1 MDILN
6 ASLTKVDL
14 AMKLKTALFVKI
26 SSTLAALIAASTFS
40 TAMAADGVVVLKDTR
55 QYDEYTSS
63 VSGIEGCTMPIDI
76 ASVKPGECDVKKDR
90 YVKTGELLTRNTE
103 AGVCA
108 HKVWRT
114 DGLVP
119 IASKGGAIASPTS
132 ETTQSTY
139 ACTTDGLPVRS

>member
-1 MDILN
+1 
-6 ASLTKVDL
+6 
-14 AMKLKTALFVKI
+14 MKLKAALFVKI
-26 SSTLAALIAASTFS
+26 SSALAALIAASTFS
-40 TAMAADGVVVLKDTR
+40 TAMAADGFVILKDTR

-76 ASVKPGECDVKKDR
+76 ASVKPGECDVKKVR

-114 DGLVP
+114 VGLVP
-119 IASKGGAIASPTS
+119 IASKGGAIASPTG